1 MESDQIT
8 NADLTGIY
16 LFEDDDTFWRYLNVP
31 GSVNSVYRSRV
42 AKDYSLDELRKE
54 KNCLIEVETII
65 QGGVSYKT
73 MRMHDEPTYWLGS
86 SKTFAPS
93 GQEEPFVSV
102 TDDEDIPNEM
112 RHFFKIHT
120 FGKSNGMAVVA
131 IESMEYPGHYFE
143 SRGHTFTGNG
153 VSLVAYNSPE
163 SAPKLYVHRQATNI
177 EIGD

>member
-1 MESDQIT
+1 MESGGVSS
-8 NADLTGIY
+8 ADLNGIY
-16 LFEDDDTFWRYLNVP
+16 VFEESETHWRYLNVP
-31 GSVNSVYRSRV
+31 GSGNSLYRSRIT
-42 AKDYSLDELRKE
+42 KEYSLDELRKE
-54 KNCLIEVETII
+54 KNCLIRVETVV

-143 SRGHTFTGNG
+143 SLGHTFTGNG
-153 VSLVAYNSPE
+153 VRLVAHNSPE
-163 SAPKLYVHRQATNI
+163 SAQKLYVHRQATGF